1 MIWKVFADVA
11 CAGAAPPCQLPHLE
25 RLRFGKQSGEEDG
38 LFSMPAYMKRSSV
51 RPARREQTNPPLQLL
66 LRDTNKTSSP
76 RIQGNPPKIPDRFVS
91 VANFTVLAQIY
102 FLNVPRGEN
111 S

>member
-1 MIWKVFADVA
+1 M
-11 CAGAAPPCQLPHLE
+11 
-25 RLRFGKQSGEEDG
+25 
-38 LFSMPAYMKRSSV
+38 